1 MNNSTPP
8 VTDQP
13 TDLTTLTVASLTG
26 SPVDLTGLLVDIP
39 SVSHEEKDIAD
50 ALERVLGELAAQHDH
65 VTVDRNGN
73 TLVARTNRGLPT
85 RVILAGHIDTV
96 PVADNVPSV
105 RRADGEGRD
114 AIHGLGSV
122 DMKSGDA
129 VYLHAFA
136 TLAGSPELAHD
147 LTLVLYEGEEVA
159 TRYNGLGHLVTA
171 HPEWLVGAVALLG
184 EPSGAVIEAG
194 CQGTLRLRVT
204 AHGTRAH
211 SARAWLGDNAAH
223 RLGPVMSRIGAYE
236 PRSVDIDG
244 CGYREGLNVVHLE
257 SGVAT
262 NTIPDEAWMFVN
274 FRFAP
279 DRSGEQALAHT
290 LDVLGVGT
298 PDAPA
303 EGFSVEVDDLAPGAL
318 PGLSQP
324 AALALVVATGGNVRA
339 KYGWTDV
346 ARFSSLGIPAVN
358 FGPGD
363 PGLCHTPQE
372 NCPVEMIET
381 VSDQLI
387 DYLTRKAR

>member
-1 MNNSTPP
+1 
-8 VTDQP
+8 
-13 TDLTTLTVASLTG
+13 
-26 SPVDLTGLLVDIP
+26 
-39 SVSHEEKDIAD
+39 
-50 ALERVLGELAAQHDH
+50 
-65 VTVDRNGN
+65 
-73 TLVARTNRGLPT
+73 
-85 RVILAGHIDTV
+85 
-96 PVADNVPSV
+96 
-105 RRADGEGRD
+105 
-114 AIHGLGSV
+114 
-122 DMKSGDA
+122 
-129 VYLHAFA
+129 
-136 TLAGSPELAHD
+136 
-147 LTLVLYEGEEVA
+147 LTLILYEGEEVA
-159 TRYNGLGHLVTA
+159 TRYNGLNHLSEA
-171 HPEWLVGAVALLG
+171 HPEWLAGDVALLG

-194 CQGTLRLRVT
+194 CQGTLRVRVT

-279 DRSGEQALAHT
+279 DRSADEALAHT
-290 LDVLGVGT
+290 WEVLGVGT

-303 EGFSVEVDDLAPGAL
+303 EGFTLDVDDLAPGAL
-318 PGLSQP
+318 PGLHRP
-324 AALALVVATGGNVRA
+324 AAAALVEATGGNVRA
-339 KYGWTDV
+339 KFGWTDV

-372 NCPVEMIET
+372 NCPVGMIET

-387 DYLTRKAR
+387 SYLTTPTGETT